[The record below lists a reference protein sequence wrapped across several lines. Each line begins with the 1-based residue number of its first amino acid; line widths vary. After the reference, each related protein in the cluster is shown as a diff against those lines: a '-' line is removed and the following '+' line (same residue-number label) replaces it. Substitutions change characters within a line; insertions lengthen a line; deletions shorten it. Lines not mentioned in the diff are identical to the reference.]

1 MDSLVSARAASRGS
15 QTVSE
20 SRDGSS
26 TSDTWEARLSRGTAE
41 LDALLAEGKE
51 EQALALVKRLAGRTG
66 EFSESDEPRGSNEAV
81 DGTGPQD
88 ADGKV
93 LRAFGAARQ
102 GPRRSYSLEESTLHY
117 IDPARMLAPRD
128 TTLASHFFLRPCSHA
143 SWREPVADTQPTPS
157 APPHPPF
164 PLPAP
169 PPSYDQVPRR
179 SYTIEEL
186 KLHYIDPARMLAPRD
201 TTLAGVRQGGQLALL
216 AGLIATWWGEH
227 LDQWQLLGLV
237 IGLLFIG
244 TVDQHEAGQLLISYL
259 VGIPHPSPTPQHEA
273 GRFLISY
280 LVGIP
285 PCKFPLSDVICP
297 SLHPSP
303 TRHSTRAF
311 LRLLPSVLFSP
322 PRSHLS
328 PSHPSQHEA
337 GHFLVSYLVGI
348 PPRSFTLSSLDAY
361 QRYGALNVQ
370 AGTTFLDLD
379 FQKQTRTRQ
388 IKSDMLDAVSCVA
401 LAGVCA
407 EYLQFGVAEGG
418 ISDIQQFARSRATD
432 RAVPAAPRSDPIR
445 SAPFSASGSDGAE
458 GGDAWARGF
467 FPPRVVQVLDV
478 LAQESGA
485 DRRGL
490 VVDQWRKDGGK
501 DGGGDGGKGGGKD
514 GGSGRVAE
522 RLERLGLTL
531 TGRDVSTV
539 LRESAD
545 WRMTV
550 AFFDWARK
558 QSFRPSTYVYN
569 LVLAAMGKGRLC
581 SLAAHGIVSSSPFP
595 SLSSSPRPLA
605 PAPLS
610 TPAFSDLFRPS
621 TYVYNLVLAALG
633 KGRQWGRMKELL
645 TEMTQKGVELD
656 NVTYSTIIS
665 SATRADQHDLVLQW
679 LEQMAESEC
688 MPDQVSYATVMHALG
703 RAGRPGDAVRL
714 FERMRATGWR
724 PDAVTYATIITAFGE
739 AGGPQEAYDLWK
751 EMKRVDEGMG
761 QAEIVF
767 RTMQQDAHVPVT
779 TEAVTIMMA
788 LYTEKGEVEKALALA
803 EEMREVYLAG
813 EGAYNEDGSR
823 GYNEDGTAAGSGRG
837 ARDGPFRP
845 DATFYS
851 VVLQACRECG
861 LVEEARRAYASMKRD
876 GVVLTENSVR
886 QLAGLFA
893 EKGGRGGERGE
904 AGNAGSAVAASAVAG
919 SAVAGLAGMDP
930 AVAEV
935 EALLADARAAG
946 IYLGGRSSIGD
957 RIRGSGS
964 EEYLGLGVDLSGLS
978 AVPTKAPTIPATQGM
993 VAARKLLLDCLKVVD
1008 SRIHE
1013 LVVVG
1018 LGEALEN
1025 EVGDEEEGR
1034 GAAVAAAAAAAAAEG
1049 MQSAAKSPATE
1060 QTADPITPFTTLLDR
1075 TVAGVHRRDQKPLC
1089 NNLLSLLFLFNRR
1102 ELSVSVL
1109 KAMVSTRQIARLF
1122 SRDWPHWTLHLS
1134 GLSYHGAQVAL
1145 RYWLELV
1152 AGAVEAGKRLPREME
1167 IEVGV
1172 GRSRKRHL
1180 RGAVVPELARL
1191 GSPFQSDEDRPRLLV
1206 AKGAEVAAWVKKTP
1220 ELWSGRDGGGV
1231 GSGSGDRGEKR
1242 VVRGR
1247 WERSEGEGLKNAS
1260 LGVDGKESDSKGVD
1274 SNEAEGR
1281 VSADLTAAEAVAVVG
1296 SLKNEKEGVGS
1307 VDDEGKK
1314 ELESG
1319 LATSSAAAAAP
1330 PGTIAAGAAVGSTA
1344 DSIHA
1349 DGTVHPSGS
1358 AGSGGSDTT
1367 PNAAGKSGSAGE
1379 EENAEPIGEVLE
1391 KDGFRAYQIAGGVWV
1406 KECVCGERS
1415 SSRKQRCQNKACG
1428 RHLPTM
1434 AQFRE
1439 I

>member
-1 MDSLVSARAASRGS
+1 MDDDSLRFVVEDRTGDVVPSHAILVAILPQNFEDLRDADAHVSARAASRGS

-102 GPRRSYSLEESTLHY
+102 
-117 IDPARMLAPRD
+117 
-128 TTLASHFFLRPCSHA
+128 
-143 SWREPVADTQPTPS
+143 
-157 APPHPPF
+157 
-164 PLPAP
+164 
-169 PPSYDQVPRR
+169 VPRR

-244 TVDQHEAGQLLISYL
+244 TVDQISTGGGGEALLVDTL
-259 VGIPHPSPTPQHEA
+259 GNLLKPTYRRRVA
-273 GRFLISY
+273 L
-280 LVGIP
+280 
-285 PCKFPLSDVICP
+285 
-297 SLHPSP
+297 
-303 TRHSTRAF
+303 
-311 LRLLPSVLFSP
+311 
-322 PRSHLS
+322 
-328 PSHPSQHEA
+328 HEA

-418 ISDIQQFARSRATD
+418 ISDIQQ
-432 RAVPAAPRSDPIR
+432 
-445 SAPFSASGSDGAE
+445 
-458 GGDAWARGF
+458 
-467 FPPRVVQVLDV
+467 VLDV

-558 QSFRPSTYVYN
+558 QVRLSARRFSVMQVGAVRCPFDPVHITYVYN

-665 SATRADQHDLVLQW
+665 SATRYGRPGDAVRLFERMRATRADQHDLVLQW

-761 QAEIVF
+761 AWRDQQAEIVF

>member
-1 MDSLVSARAASRGS
+1 
-15 QTVSE
+15 
-20 SRDGSS
+20 
-26 TSDTWEARLSRGTAE
+26 
-41 LDALLAEGKE
+41 
-51 EQALALVKRLAGRTG
+51 
-66 EFSESDEPRGSNEAV
+66 
-81 DGTGPQD
+81 
-88 ADGKV
+88 
-93 LRAFGAARQ
+93 
-102 GPRRSYSLEESTLHY
+102 
-117 IDPARMLAPRD
+117 
-128 TTLASHFFLRPCSHA
+128 
-143 SWREPVADTQPTPS
+143 
-157 APPHPPF
+157 
-164 PLPAP
+164 
-169 PPSYDQVPRR
+169 
-179 SYTIEEL
+179 
-186 KLHYIDPARMLAPRD
+186 
-201 TTLAGVRQGGQLALL
+201 
-216 AGLIATWWGEH
+216 
-227 LDQWQLLGLV
+227 
-237 IGLLFIG
+237 
-244 TVDQHEAGQLLISYL
+244 
-259 VGIPHPSPTPQHEA
+259 
-273 GRFLISY
+273 
-280 LVGIP
+280 
-285 PCKFPLSDVICP
+285 
-297 SLHPSP
+297 
-303 TRHSTRAF
+303 
-311 LRLLPSVLFSP
+311 
-322 PRSHLS
+322 
-328 PSHPSQHEA
+328 
-337 GHFLVSYLVGI
+337 
-348 PPRSFTLSSLDAY
+348 
-361 QRYGALNVQ
+361 
-370 AGTTFLDLD
+370 
-379 FQKQTRTRQ
+379 
-388 IKSDMLDAVSCVA
+388 MLDAVSCVA

-418 ISDIQQFARSRATD
+418 ISDIQQLDFLYKSLGFTQSKSDDVFARSRATD
-432 RAVPAAPRSDPIR
+432 RAAPAAPRSDPIQA
-445 SAPFSASGSDGAE
+445 APFSPSGSDGAE

-490 VVDQWRKDGGK
+490 VVDKWRKDVGKDGGK
-501 DGGGDGGKGGGKD
+501 VGGGDGGSDGGRD
-514 GGSGRVAE
+514 EGSGRVAQ

-558 QSFRPSTYVYN
+558 QES
-569 LVLAAMGKGRLC
+569 
-581 SLAAHGIVSSSPFP
+581 
-595 SLSSSPRPLA
+595 
-605 PAPLS
+605 
-610 TPAFSDLFRPS
+610 FRPS

-665 SATRADQHDLVLQW
+665 SATRADQHELVLQWLQQIVITAFGEAGGLMRATGWRPDAGGPARASAAVAAADGVGDCPRPGLLRHGHARPEHELVLKW

-761 QAEIVF
+761 VRGAGVWKRGGGESGGEEEGVGVGGEGVVSGREKSGLSSEAVKEAAEEAAVEGATKAAAPGAGAAVPASATTAPPASPAAAAAAAPAAPAAAAPAFARLVTPGVYHATLNVLAKAWRDQQAEIVF
-767 RTMQQDAHVPVT
+767 RTMQQDPHVPVT

-823 GYNEDGTAAGSGRG
+823 AYNEDGTAAGTRRS

-851 VVLQACRECG
+851 VILQACRECG
-861 LVEEARRAYASMKRD
+861 LVEEARRAYAGMKRD

-893 EKGGRGGERGE
+893 EKGGRGGAEGE
-904 AGNAGSAVAASAVAG
+904 AGNAGSAVAGTAVAG
-919 SAVAGLAGMDP
+919 TAVAGLAGTDP

-946 IYLGGRSSIGD
+946 IYLGGRSTSRGD
-957 RIRGSGS
+957 RSRGSGS

-978 AVPTKAPTIPATQGM
+978 AVPTKAFAASQGM
-993 VAARKLLLDCLKVVD
+993 VAVRKLLLDCLKEVD
-1008 SRIHE
+1008 PRIHE

-1018 LGEALEN
+1018 LGEALEK
-1025 EVGDEEEGR
+1025 EVDDEEGEGVT
-1034 GAAVAAAAAAAAAEG
+1034 GAAAGTVAAAATAAAAAAGAAEG
-1049 MQSAAKSPATE
+1049 TQSAAKSPAAE
-1060 QTADPITPFTTLLDR
+1060 QGTDPTTLFTTLLDR
-1075 TVAGVHRRDQKPLC
+1075 TVAGVHPRDQKPLC
-1089 NNLLSLLFLFNRR
+1089 NNLLSLLFLFDRR
-1102 ELSVSVL
+1102 ELSVAVL

-1191 GSPFQSDEDRPRLLV
+1191 GSPFQSDEDRPRLVV

-1220 ELWSGRDGGGV
+1220 ELWSGRGGGV
-1231 GSGSGDRGEKR
+1231 GSGGGGSGNGGGEEGR

-1247 WERSEGEGLKNAS
+1247 WERSEGEGVKKAS
-1260 LGVDGKESDSKGVD
+1260 MSVDGKESDSNRG
-1274 SNEAEGR
+1274 EGNKADGR
-1281 VSADLTAAEAVAVVG
+1281 ASADLTAPEAVAGV
-1296 SLKNEKEGVGS
+1296 EKGVRGA
-1307 VDDEGKK
+1307 DDEEKK
-1314 ELESG
+1314 DLGPE
-1319 LATSSAAAAAP
+1319 
-1330 PGTIAAGAAVGSTA
+1330 
-1344 DSIHA
+1344 
-1349 DGTVHPSGS
+1349 
-1358 AGSGGSDTT
+1358 SGGSDGLPFAAATGAGK
-1367 PNAAGKSGSAGE
+1367 AAGEVVGQEEGKS
-1379 EENAEPIGEVLE
+1379 EPVGEVLE
-1391 KDGFRAYQIAGGVWV
+1391 KDGFKAYQIAGGTWV

-1439 I
+1439 GSEC